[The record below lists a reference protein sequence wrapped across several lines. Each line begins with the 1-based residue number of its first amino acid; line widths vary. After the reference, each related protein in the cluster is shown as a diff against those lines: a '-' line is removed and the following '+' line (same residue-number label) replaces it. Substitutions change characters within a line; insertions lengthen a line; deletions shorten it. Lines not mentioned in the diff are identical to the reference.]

1 MEGGVLRGV
10 QTRRT
15 SRSVLCW
22 LLLGTNASV
31 IFCRSYEYALGFPN
45 HGLRSIREGGANC
58 IFLSTFHNRLIA
70 YYLGLLLAIFIYM
83 VGFPEE
89 TGYFLNQ

>member
-1 MEGGVLRGV
+1 MEGGVPWGI

-45 HGLRSIREGGANC
+45 HRLCSFREGGTNY
-58 IFLSTFHNRLIA
+58 IFLSTFYNRLNA
-70 YYLGLLLAIFIYM
+70 YYLGLLLAIFTPM
-83 VGFPEE
+83 VIALRKLVTF
-89 TGYFLNQ
+89 